1 MRYAVPASMSLRVA
15 DVEPI
20 SPAVCGWVARSP
32 DADGS
37 CQMSGISSSR
47 YGSGGLSGAAA
58 LVSNGAQQGSWH
70 PKEINFLLLPLCI
83 PALGFREV
91 EGGRSAA
98 TRSAVATSCAALLAS
113 VPPSVVGTLAA
124 LAFGGGVTGD
134 PREAIARGALAASS
148 MSLAAALPCGAFTAC
163 RDSLCASN
171 KILGINLSK
180 CDRVRAMPASCKQIH
195 IGSEAR

>member
-1 MRYAVPASMSLRVA
+1 
-15 DVEPI
+15 
-20 SPAVCGWVARSP
+20 
-32 DADGS
+32 
-37 CQMSGISSSR
+37 MSGISLSK

-58 LVSNGAQQGSWH
+58 FISNGAQQGSWH

-98 TRSAVATSCAALLAS
+98 TRSAVATSCA
-113 VPPSVVGTLAA
+113 VPPSVVRTLAA
-124 LAFGGGVTGD
+124 LDFGGGVTGD

-195 IGSEAR
+195 TGSLPWCDKTWPYFTAIRPSRAS